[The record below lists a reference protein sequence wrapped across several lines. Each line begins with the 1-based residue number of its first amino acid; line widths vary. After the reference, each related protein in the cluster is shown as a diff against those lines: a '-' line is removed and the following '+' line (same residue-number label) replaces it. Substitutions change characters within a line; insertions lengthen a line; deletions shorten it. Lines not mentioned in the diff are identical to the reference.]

1 MGIKQII
8 AIASA
13 KGGVGK
19 STICAHLA
27 SLFSKNFKVGILDAD
42 IYGPNQHL
50 LFDVLN
56 QKPEVQTVDGTKSF
70 IPIQVNNIALN
81 SMGFILDNDKAAM
94 WRGPMLSGAI
104 KQLKN
109 LTQWGDLDYLFIDMP
124 PGTGDAYLT
133 VAAEIKPDH
142 VLLVTSQSNLAVQDT
157 IKSKAVFDR
166 LKIPMIGIIDNMS
179 YSISPSS
186 DKKIHE
192 YTPINLEDEIG
203 LKVLGSI
210 PRTREIGN
218 FNPEKSSIL
227 FEPIYNEILKIIK

>member
-19 STICAHLA
+19 STICTNLA
-27 SLFSKNFKVGILDAD
+27 FQFSKDFNVGILDAD
-42 IYGPNQHL
+42 IYGPNQHIL
-50 LFDVLN
+50 LDVSES
-56 QKPEVQTVDGTKSF
+56 KPEVKIIDGKKSF
-70 IPIQVNNIALN
+70 IPIKVNNILLN
-81 SMGFILDNDKAAM
+81 SMGFVLDDDKAAM

-104 KQLKN
+104 KQLKE
-109 LTQWGDLDYLFIDMP
+109 LTQWGDLDYLFIDMT

-157 IKSKAVFDR
+157 IKSKAMFDK

-179 YSISPSS
+179 YSFSPNS
-186 DKKIHE
+186 DKKIDE
-192 YTPINLEDEIG
+192 FTPINLENEIG
-203 LKVLGSI
+203 LKVLGSV

-218 FNPEKSSIL
+218 FNLEKSSIL
-227 FEPIYNEILKIIK
+227 FEPIYNEILKIIQ

>member
-19 STICAHLA
+19 STICANLA
-27 SLFSKNFKVGILDAD
+27 IHFSKDFKVGILDAD

-50 LFDVLN
+50 LFNLSKD
-56 QKPEVQTVDGTKSF
+56 KPEVQTIDGKKSF
-70 IPIQVNNIALN
+70 IPIKANNITLN
-81 SMGFILDNDKAAM
+81 SMGFILDSDRAAM

-104 KQLKN
+104 KQLKD

-133 VAAEIKPDH
+133 VASEIKPH
-142 VLLVTSQSNLAVQDT
+142 YVLLVTSQSALAIQDT
-157 IKSKAVFDR
+157 IKSKALFDR
-166 LKIPMIGIIDNMS
+166 LKIPMLGLIDNMS
-179 YSISPSS
+179 YSICAQCYEQ
-186 DKKIHE
+186 INE
-192 YTPINLEDEIG
+192 FTPANLEKEIG

-210 PRTREIGN
+210 PRDKNLAN
-218 FNPEKSSIL
+218 FNSKKTATL
-227 FEPIYNEILKIIK
+227 FEPIYNELLKLL

>member
-1 MGIKQII
+1 MGIKKII

-27 SLFSKNFKVGILDAD
+27 TQFSNDHKVGILDAD
-42 IYGPNQHL
+42 IYGPNQHIIFNVSDL
-50 LFDVLN
+50 
-56 QKPEVQTVDGTKSF
+56 KPEIKTYNGAKSF
-70 IPIQVNNIALN
+70 IPIQVNGIALN
-81 SMGFILDNDKAAM
+81 SMGFVLDKDKAAM

-104 KQLKN
+104 KQLKE

-157 IKSKAVFDR
+157 IKSKSMFEK
-166 LKIPMIGIIDNMS
+166 LKIPIIGIIDNMS
-179 YSISPSS
+179 YSLALDS
-186 DKKIHE
+186 DI
-192 YTPINLEDEIG
+192 PIEEFPPLSLETEIG
-203 LKVLGSI
+203 LKVLGRI
-210 PRTREIGN
+210 PRTRELTF
-218 FNPEKSSIL
+218 FNPKKTSI
-227 FEPIYNEILKIIK
+227 FFKTIYNAILPIIK